1 MKTPLDVW
9 SNLVV
14 FGVLSI
20 CWWDFAVSYFKYW
33 NKHLKSVRKPF
44 AYKLGLVAICQFFAI
59 SWFTMSISFARN
71 ELPISVPPEIWV
83 MIVSFAV
90 SLIGFVYCKKAV
102 KKTATAGETTQ
113 EEQTTKAEN

>member
-1 MKTPLDVW
+1 
-9 SNLVV
+9 
-14 FGVLSI
+14 
-20 CWWDFAVSYFKYW
+20 
-33 NKHLKSVRKPF
+33 
-44 AYKLGLVAICQFFAI
+44 
-59 SWFTMSISFARN
+59 MSISFARN

-113 EEQTTKAEN
+113 EEH